1 MAPRRRGG
9 EERVDEVS
17 CTYLVAGGSSGDQE
31 KAAGFQT
38 LAWRH
43 VLDRSEI
50 RAIQSTAA
58 LNTHTGILRLAP
70 DSGAVSSLES
80 VSMIGPELCGLGPA
94 WAPFI
99 APWCIKLLV
108 DIATEKANLPN
119 VTLQNSDPVRVL
131 LDITTQNLT
140 LLDSEERS
148 KCIDMMLSCRFC
160 SWAVGWVGRAEPALV
175 APRALALGADAARA
189 VLAHLANHAPALL
202 HVREALL
209 QLFHEAISTDS
220 KPDKRR
226 DVIPYLLN
234 LASKSDIVLK
244 ALIQDIDKT
253 LTDTVM
259 ERLTAVCAGERHGP
273 AWEAVGPAA
282 LVALLQRA
290 DIHCFLLLLRQ
301 AAKYLFCRQLTEY
314 LLQKLEIE
322 SLLPD
327 KKIPLLQS
335 ASEEMFVL
343 RETVLTGSQ
352 LEQYSAARIIIL
364 VCYNLPSEFVNTISY
379 LLQYSRNDTTLALL
393 VRIISGTI
401 TMHTP
406 NDSPDINMDTER
418 YQNLIKTGIE
428 YALRESMHSDTVIK
442 KCYVD
447 GTAPKDR
454 KTYTHHFCLNIIKLL
469 RWESSGRVPHMA
481 VWSVSAS
488 AGAGAAALGGA
499 LGGRASALRE
509 RVPCEPAGRMQAHA
523 LAEVLDKLDF
533 SGNKLPP
540 PSVEVI
546 IKVIQA
552 TVKYFFM
559 CLHEEEIMDKLR
571 GTQRACR
578 LLRKLC
584 LHSKLARAI
593 ALRDLLETAMFREEA
608 TFGSKNFIGNTTSAA
623 LDWANDDL
631 LMHLNQKHGPITQ
644 LTQSHTSV
652 FHAGIIG
659 KGVRRVNA
667 DEQNEIPDILTTNN
681 ELLMGALM
689 SCMDGNSGIVEG
701 MTAVSLLLVE
711 LISPDV
717 MYNGLPWPDE
727 DFTKQVSIERELYM
741 RAALEGCVVAR
752 AALRRAAQHRPALC
766 LASALLRACAASALH
781 RHRAAD
787 ARCCGPAPPPRCTAT
802 APPTVTIRAVCVT
815 VHTAQHRPALCLASA
830 LLRACAA
837 SALHRHRAA
846 DARCCGPASPPRC
859 TATAP
864 PTVTI
869 RAVCVTVHTAQ
880 HRPALCLASALLRAC
895 AASALH
901 RHRAADARCCGP
913 APPPRCTATAPP
925 TVTIRAVCVTVH
937 TAQHRPALC
946 LASALLR
953 ACAASALH
961 RHRAA
966 DDRYCMSAEMRRE
979 RSALSELLATMSL
992 GQLLPPPLCHM
1003 LQLAPALTSSE
1014 LVQILRDCL
1023 WNYTRDNVPSP
1034 ALFECD
1040 ATGLHWRD
1048 PASCAP
1054 PPSYTDALRIII
1066 QKRIARLGHLYPLM
1080 FLNLEKSLHRRDP
1093 ASCAPPPSYTD
1104 ALRIIIQKRIARLG
1118 HLYPLMF
1125 LNLEKSLHWR
1135 APASCVPPPSYTD
1148 ALRII
1153 IQKRIARLGHLYPLM
1168 FLNLEKNLPAITD
1181 VELHIF
1187 QYKVDLIHD

>member
-1 MAPRRRGG
+1 
-9 EERVDEVS
+9 
-17 CTYLVAGGSSGDQE
+17 
-31 KAAGFQT
+31 
-38 LAWRH
+38 
-43 VLDRSEI
+43 
-50 RAIQSTAA
+50 
-58 LNTHTGILRLAP
+58 
-70 DSGAVSSLES
+70 
-80 VSMIGPELCGLGPA
+80 
-94 WAPFI
+94 
-99 APWCIKLLV
+99 
-108 DIATEKANLPN
+108 
-119 VTLQNSDPVRVL
+119 
-131 LDITTQNLT
+131 
-140 LLDSEERS
+140 
-148 KCIDMMLSCRFC
+148 
-160 SWAVGWVGRAEPALV
+160 
-175 APRALALGADAARA
+175 
-189 VLAHLANHAPALL
+189 
-202 HVREALL
+202 
-209 QLFHEAISTDS
+209 
-220 KPDKRR
+220 
-226 DVIPYLLN
+226 
-234 LASKSDIVLK
+234 
-244 ALIQDIDKT
+244 
-253 LTDTVM
+253 
-259 ERLTAVCAGERHGP
+259 
-273 AWEAVGPAA
+273 
-282 LVALLQRA
+282 
-290 DIHCFLLLLRQ
+290 
-301 AAKYLFCRQLTEY
+301 
-314 LLQKLEIE
+314 
-322 SLLPD
+322 
-327 KKIPLLQS
+327 
-335 ASEEMFVL
+335 MFVL
-343 RETVLTGSQ
+343 RETVLTGTQ

-631 LMHLNQKHGPITQ
+631 LMHLNQKHEATFGSKNFIGNTTSAALDWANDDLLMHLNQKHGPITQ

-752 AALRRAAQHRPALC
+752 AALRRA
-766 LASALLRACAASALH
+766 
-781 RHRAAD
+781 
-787 ARCCGPAPPPRCTAT
+787 
-802 APPTVTIRAVCVT
+802 
-815 VHTAQHRPALCLASA
+815 
-830 LLRACAA
+830 
-837 SALHRHRAA
+837 
-846 DARCCGPASPPRC
+846 
-859 TATAP
+859 
-864 PTVTI
+864 
-869 RAVCVTVHTAQ
+869 
-880 HRPALCLASALLRAC
+880 
-895 AASALH
+895 
-901 RHRAADARCCGP
+901 
-913 APPPRCTATAPP
+913 
-925 TVTIRAVCVTVH
+925 
-937 TAQHRPALC
+937 AQHRPALC

-1080 FLNLEKSLHRRDP
+1080 FLNLEKSLHWRAP

-1125 LNLEKSLHWR
+1125 LNLEKSDSNL
-1135 APASCVPPPSYTD
+1135 AYMK
-1148 ALRII
+1148 
-1153 IQKRIARLGHLYPLM
+1153 QK
-1168 FLNLEKNLPAITD
+1168 
-1181 VELHIF
+1181 
-1187 QYKVDLIHD
+1187 